1 MSYLSGKFFCLTDQG
16 KVRPTNDDSAITSIN
31 AFGNVLLAVADG
43 MGGAK
48 KGGYASCK
56 LLEHILN
63 EFRDLEKELV
73 TGKQIA
79 NWLFKVIA
87 SANEKLYLI
96 SEKNEE
102 YKGMG
107 TTLSLCMLV
116 KDILVT
122 AQVGDSRIYL
132 LRENKLT
139 KISVDQTYVQYL
151 IDNGMISEKEA
162 LSHKERHVLTNA
174 IGVKKV
180 CQVDIKEHVYNNEK
194 ILLCS
199 DGLYNNVSPTVLES
213 ILRGDDSLER
223 KCSQLIAFGNASGGT
238 DNMAVVIW
246 ESDN

>member
-16 KVRPTNDDSAITSIN
+16 KVRPTNDDSAITSVN

-87 SANEKLYLI
+87 TANEKLYLI

-151 IDNGMISEKEA
+151 IDNGMISE
-162 LSHKERHVLTNA
+162 
-174 IGVKKV
+174 
-180 CQVDIKEHVYNNEK
+180 EHVYNNEK